1 MDTHPPRRI
10 AAEDYLDALAAHGI
24 DYLFVNPGTDFA
36 PIIEA
41 FARAAR
47 TNRPVPR
54 PMVVPHEHAAVAMA
68 HGYTLVTGRPQA
80 VMLHVNVGL
89 ANSINALIDASRDRV
104 PLLLTS
110 GRTPITEEGPSGT
123 RSVHIH
129 WAQEMFDQ
137 AGMLREFVKW
147 DYEMRRG
154 DQVFDVVD
162 RALELAQ
169 TSPTGPVYL
178 ALPREV
184 LGEELDARADVPRK
198 PRARPAPPR
207 AAASDVERAAEW
219 IAAAKNP
226 LVITG
231 QLGRDKREA
240 VLLSRLAE
248 RFALPVVP
256 FNPRHFAISGNH
268 PMFQG
273 GVPGSLLTEA
283 DLILVL
289 ESDVPWIPS
298 LAGPGPNARIIQV
311 GEDPLYQ
318 RYPMRS
324 FRSDLTIASSLVA
337 FLQALEPALAERLSP
352 LAAQTELP
360 LAAQTGSPLAA
371 QSASPLAAQSASP
384 HAPELATRL
393 DRLTARSAGLRAGW
407 AAEIERARHAETI
420 NLAWLNHC
428 LHAVIEADTMVV
440 NEYSFRQE
448 YCPLDHPGSL
458 FSVGP
463 AGGLGWGFPAALGIK
478 LASPDKQVVALLGD
492 GAYMFANPTAC
503 HFIAGSQKLPVLTV
517 IYNNALYGAVRRA
530 TLDMYQTGVASEAD
544 GRLLAELSNPA
555 FERIVEAHG
564 GHGERVEHPSALPAA
579 LQRAAAAVR
588 GGQQALVNVICR

>member
-1 MDTHPPRRI
+1 MDSQAPRRI

-24 DYLFVNPGTDFA
+24 DHLFVNPGTDFA

-110 GRTPITEEGPSGT
+110 GRTPITEEGPHGA
-123 RSVHIH
+123 RSVYIH

-154 DQVFDVVD
+154 DQVGEVVD

-184 LGEELDARADVPRK
+184 LGEEMEARADAPRK
-198 PRARPAPPR
+198 PRARPEPPR
-207 AAASDVERAAEW
+207 AAARDVERAAEW
-219 IAAAKNP
+219 IAAARNP

-231 QLGRDKREA
+231 QLGRDPQEA
-240 VLLSRLAE
+240 VLLTRLAE

-273 GVPGSLLTEA
+273 AAPGSLLTEA

-298 LAGPGPNARIIQV
+298 LASPGPDARIIQV

-324 FRSDLTIASSLVA
+324 FRSDLTIRSALA
-337 FLQALEPALAERLSP
+337 TFLQALEPALA
-352 LAAQTELP
+352 
-360 LAAQTGSPLAA
+360 
-371 QSASPLAAQSASP
+371 
-384 HAPELATRL
+384 TRVDGRAGEITARR
-393 DRLTARSAGLRAGW
+393 DRLAARSAELHAGW
-407 AAEIERARHAETI
+407 AAEVEQAGRADTI
-420 NLAWLNHC
+420 SLAWLNHC
-428 LHAVIEADTMVV
+428 LRAVVEPDTVVV

-448 YCPLDHPGSL
+448 YCPLDQPGSL

-478 LASPDKQVVALLGD
+478 LASPGKQVVALLGD

-503 HFIAGSQKLPVLTV
+503 HFIAENQKLPLLTV
-517 IYNNALYGAVRRA
+517 IYNNTLYGAVRRA
-530 TLDMYQTGVASEAD
+530 TLDMYADGVASEAD
-544 GRLLAELSNPA
+544 GRLLAELPNPA

-564 GHGERVEHPSALPAA
+564 GHGERVEHPAALPAA
-579 LQRAAAAVR
+579 LKRASEVVR
-588 GGQQALVNVICR
+588 GGRQALVNVICQG

>member
-1 MDTHPPRRI
+1 MDTQTPRRI

-24 DYLFVNPGTDFA
+24 DHLFVNPGTDFA

-41 FARAAR
+41 FARASR

-89 ANSINALIDASRDRV
+89 ANSINALIDVSRDRV

-110 GRTPITEEGPSGT
+110 GRTPITEEGPHGA
-123 RSVHIH
+123 RSVWIH

-154 DQVFDVVD
+154 DQVGEVVD

-184 LGEELDARADVPRK
+184 LCEEHEARADAPRK
-198 PRARPAPPR
+198 PRARPETPR
-207 AAASDVERAAEW
+207 AATGDIERAADW
-219 IAAAKNP
+219 IAAATHP
-226 LVITG
+226 LIITG
-231 QLGRDKREA
+231 QLGRNPSEA
-240 VLLSRLAE
+240 VLLTRLAE

-256 FNPRHFAISGNH
+256 FNPRHFAISGTH

-273 GVPGSLLTEA
+273 GAAGPLLTQA

-298 LAGPGPNARIIQV
+298 LASPAADARIIQV

-324 FRSDLTIASSLVA
+324 FRSDLTITSGLMA
-337 FLQALEPALAERLSP
+337 FLKALEPALAER
-352 LAAQTELP
+352 T
-360 LAAQTGSPLAA
+360 
-371 QSASPLAAQSASP
+371 
-384 HAPELATRL
+384 
-393 DRLTARSAGLRAGW
+393 TARAAELDARRNRLAERSSQLRAGW
-407 AAEIERARHAETI
+407 AAEIETAGRAETI

-428 LHAVIEADTMVV
+428 LHAIIEPDTLVV

-448 YCPLDHPGSL
+448 YCPLDRPGSL
-458 FSVGP
+458 FSIGP

-478 LASPDKQVVALLGD
+478 LASPQKQVVALLGD

-503 HFIAGSQKLPVLTV
+503 HFIAGSQKLPTLTV
-517 IYNNALYGAVRRA
+517 IYNNALYGSVRRA
-530 TLDMYQTGVASEAD
+530 TMDMYPTGVAAEGN
-544 GRLLAELSNPA
+544 GRLLAELTNPA
-555 FERIVEAHG
+555 FEQIVKAHG
-564 GHGERVEHPSALPAA
+564 GHGERVDHPAALPAA
-579 LQRAAAAVR
+579 LQRAAAAMR
-588 GGQQALVNVICR
+588 GGQQALVNVICS